1 MSSHLLRYLQTRL
14 RRAIAGLLLTIALV
28 ALSAPALAGG
38 YAVVRLDEP
47 PGDVL
52 VATPWRF
59 GFMVLQHDVSPNS
72 DVTPVVRALH
82 KVTGEEVTATG
93 RQEGAVG
100 HFVAEVTFPRAG
112 EWKWSIEP
120 LPYAETSF
128 ETLTVLESRS
138 ALSYPARIV
147 SGFCAAPG
155 DVAFSL
161 GDVAPQ
167 AITGKSA
174 ALPVAIG
181 VSTIDT
187 PLPTLLAA
195 ERAIGIDIGA
205 EESDAIPVA
214 CADISGTASDAGDVV
229 LGLGAQA
236 AGETNAENIG
246 LAVLR
251 DEGERTAVT
260 LYLLN
265 PDRVSE
271 MSEAT
276 LAAPEETLTVEIVDP
291 WAFQPHSLQ
300 LAPGATVTWV
310 NNSDVAHTVTG
321 DDLAFDDSGLIE
333 PGDSF
338 RQTFVEPGTYR
349 YTCGPHPGMTGVIVV
364 A

>member
-1 MSSHLLRYLQTRL
+1 MSSHLLRDLRMHL
-14 RRAIAGLLLTIALV
+14 RRAVAGIVLIAALV

-59 GFMVLQHDVSPNS
+59 GFMVLQHDVTPNS

-82 KVTGEEVTATG
+82 KETGEEVTATG

-128 ETLTVLESRS
+128 ETLTVLESPG
-138 ALSYPARIV
+138 ALSFTAQIV
-147 SGFCAAPG
+147 TGSCAAPG

-167 AITGKSA
+167 VITEKSA
-174 ALPVAIG
+174 ALPDRDRRLDHRHPAVEAARHRARDRHRHG
-181 VSTIDT
+181 SNPT
-187 PLPTLLAA
+187 PSWSPAA
-195 ERAIGIDIGA
+195 TSRAPQA
-205 EESDAIPVA
+205 RPATSCWV
-214 CADISGTASDAGDVV
+214 CKTA
-229 LGLGAQA
+229 
-236 AGETNAENIG
+236 TNAENIG

-251 DEGERTAVT
+251 EEGERTAVT

-265 PDRVSE
+265 PDRVGDASE
-271 MSEAT
+271 T
-276 LAAPEETLTVEIVDP
+276 
-291 WAFQPHSLQ
+291 
-300 LAPGATVTWV
+300 APGGA
-310 NNSDVAHTVTG
+310 
-321 DDLAFDDSGLIE
+321 
-333 PGDSF
+333 
-338 RQTFVEPGTYR
+338 
-349 YTCGPHPGMTGVIVV
+349 
-364 A
+364 

>member
-1 MSSHLLRYLQTRL
+1 MSSHPARDLHTHL
-14 RRAIAGLLLTIALV
+14 RRVIAGLVLTATLI
-28 ALSAPALAGG
+28 ALSAPVLAGG

-59 GFMVLQHDVSPNS
+59 GFMVLQHDVSPDS

-82 KVTGEEVTATG
+82 KETGEEVTATG

-128 ETLTVLESRS
+128 ETLTVLESPS
-138 ALSYPARIV
+138 ALSFSAQIV
-147 SGFCAAPG
+147 TGSCAAPG

-161 GDVAPQ
+161 GEVAPQ
-167 AITGKSA
+167 LTAEKSA
-174 ALPVAIG
+174 ALPIAIG
-181 VSTIDT
+181 VSTTDT
-187 PLPTLLAA
+187 PLSRLLATGH
-195 ERAIGIDIGA
+195 AIGISTDQK
-205 EESDAIPVA
+205 DAIQVA
-214 CADISGTASDAGDVV
+214 CGDISRTTNEAADVV
-229 LGLGAQA
+229 LGLQAQ
-236 AGETNAENIG
+236 NAENIG
-246 LAVLR
+246 LAVLH

-265 PDRVSE
+265 PDLIRE
-271 MSEAT
+271 TTAAT
-276 LAAPEETLTVEIVDP
+276 LAAPEEALTVEIVNA
-291 WAFQPHSLQ
+291 WAFQPHSLEV
-300 LAPGATVTWV
+300 APGATVTWV

-338 RQTFVEPGTYR
+338 SQTFDEPGTYR
-349 YTCGPHPGMTGVIVV
+349 YRCGPHPEMTGVIVV
-364 A
+364 S

>member
-1 MSSHLLRYLQTRL
+1 MSSHPARDLHTHL
-14 RRAIAGLLLTIALV
+14 RRVIAGLVLTATLIALSPPV
-28 ALSAPALAGG
+28 LAGG

-82 KVTGEEVTATG
+82 KETGEEVTATG

-128 ETLTVLESRS
+128 ETLTVLESPS
-138 ALSYPARIV
+138 ALSFSAQIV
-147 SGFCAAPG
+147 TGSCAAPG

-161 GDVAPQ
+161 GEVASQ
-167 AITGKSA
+167 LTAEKSA
-174 ALPVAIG
+174 ALPIAIG

-187 PLPTLLAA
+187 PLSRLLATGH
-195 ERAIGIDIGA
+195 AIGIATD
-205 EESDAIPVA
+205 ESDAVPVA
-214 CADISGTASDAGDVV
+214 CGDISSRVSRAGEVV
-229 LGLGAQA
+229 LGLQA
-236 AGETNAENIG
+236 HGETNAENVG
-246 LAVLR
+246 MAVLSK
-251 DEGERTAVT
+251 EGERTAVS

-265 PDRVSE
+265 PDRVDE
-271 MSEAT
+271 LGDGT
-276 LAAPEETLTVEIVDP
+276 LQAPEETLTVEILDRWV
-291 WAFQPHSLQ
+291 FQPSSLDV
-300 LAPGATVTWV
+300 PRGATVIWV

-338 RQTFVEPGTYR
+338 RQTFDEPGTYR
-349 YTCGPHPGMTGVIVV
+349 YRCGPHPEMTGVIVV
-364 A
+364 S